1 MLPLKDNVPT
11 LRRPVVT
18 WVLLVVNILVFAAT
32 VTAPDTTLP
41 DFDGGTRVPVSGFDA
56 VTLEY
61 GFTPCELSERCP
73 ADDRG
78 TVVVAGTE
86 SDVETVRVPD
96 VPVLLTLLTSMF
108 LHGGLLHLGGNMLF
122 LFIFGNNVEDAMGR
136 LRFVLFYLV
145 AGLAAHLVQFSIDPA
160 SDIPNIGASGAIAG
174 ILGGYLLLYPRARV
188 LTAITLVIFFY
199 VIEVPALLVLGLW
212 FVLQIVDGSAAL
224 ASPQSGGVAYW
235 AHIGGFVAG
244 FLLIRLFTRG
254 RSPAPPRRGRYA

>member
-1 MLPLKDNVPT
+1 
-11 LRRPVVT
+11 
-18 WVLLVVNILVFAAT
+18 
-32 VTAPDTTLP
+32 
-41 DFDGGTRVPVSGFDA
+41 
-56 VTLEY
+56 
-61 GFTPCELSERCP
+61 
-73 ADDRG
+73 
-78 TVVVAGTE
+78 VAGTE

-108 LHGGLLHLGGNMLF
+108 MHGGLLHLGGNMLF

-145 AGLAAHLVQFSIDPA
+145 AGLAAHLVQFAIDPA

-174 ILGGYLLLYPRARV
+174 VLGGYLLLYPRARV
-188 LTAITLVIFFY
+188 LTAITLVVFFY

-212 FVLQIVDGSAAL
+212 FVLQVVDGSAAL

-244 FLLIRLFTRG
+244 FLLIRPFTRG
-254 RSPAPPRRGRYA
+254 GVLRGHAAVATPDGSPGRSCPSGRAVRARSRPVRRRPRIGLERPRRSDRRARRRGRPRRRTGARPDRTRPGRRRGGRPRRT